1 MLSSQII
8 VLSILLLAIIYI
20 YLRWAGF
27 IKRTIQTSMSGAW
40 KKILN
45 DKVRFYQK
53 LSKSDKEKFES
64 RALQFL
70 ADVDISGIETDVSD
84 EDKLLVAASAIIPIF
99 GFPEWQYHNLNEVLL
114 YQDSF
119 NHKYETQGGKHRN
132 ITGMVGSGAM
142 NRMMILSKPALHQG
156 FEDRRTKGNVGIH
169 EFVHLLDKADG
180 TIDGVP
186 EHFIAQPFVIPWLKM
201 VHETIKTMQSS
212 RTDINI
218 YGATNE
224 AEFMSVVSEYF
235 FNQPLLFK
243 RKHPKLFN
251 LLERIFNQDL
261 DDNAKIGS

>member
-1 MLSSQII
+1 MLPSQII
-8 VLSILLLAIIYI
+8 ALSILLFAIIYF
-20 YLRWAGF
+20 YLRWSGI
-27 IKRTIQTSMSGAW
+27 IKRTVQTPMSGSW

-45 DKVRFYQK
+45 EKVRFYQT
-53 LSKSDKEKFES
+53 LSKDDKEKFEY

-70 ADVDISGIETDVSD
+70 ADIDITGIETDVSD

-99 GFPEWQYHNLNEVLL
+99 GFSEWQYHNLNEVLL

-119 NHKYETQGGKHRN
+119 NSKYETRGGKHRN

-180 TIDGVP
+180 TIDGIP
-186 EHFIAQPFVIPWLKM
+186 THFITQPFIIPWLKM

-212 RTDINI
+212 STDINI

-235 FNQPLLFK
+235 FNQPLLLK
-243 RKHPKLFN
+243 RKHPQLFE

-261 DDNAKIGS
+261 DDNAQIGS